1 MKRKQRKGKGDNT
14 MKPRDEKQFD
24 ELMKDMGKKKD
35 GESMAGDM
43 WFPLFAAMLSM
54 NNQPNIELE
63 KKVAYLNGKVDT
75 LETIVARR

>member
-1 MKRKQRKGKGDNT
+1 
-14 MKPRDEKQFD
+14 MKPMDEKQFD
-24 ELMKDMGKKKD
+24 ELMKDMGEKKD
-35 GESMAGDM
+35 GEKKGMVGDM